1 MSDAKRKVGS
11 SNSAEIIEEETLAEA
26 FIKSWRN
33 FKQGT
38 LKVWPT
44 SVSFYAKSSFWKP
57 SSLQAEFKNE
67 TINSFRVEGSPD
79 KVLIFNIISE
89 EGETNE
95 ALIFKDDASIQE
107 ITTALRKTLGPLD
120 EKSIQERKREE
131 EELQRQ
137 EAERR
142 RKQLVESY
150 LQYVWSSAGAI
161 HLVTKSIYIIIA
173 ALSKED
179 WDTAKDQFA
188 ALWRETDLLQ
198 AHHGFDMA
206 SALQGLR
213 SAFEAGNGPDTTNS
227 CAAYIERLFDQC
239 LTQKLTDGGW
249 DEPLMGRTLRPSR
262 FQLTYWLLF
271 QALYR
276 EAILDCGIEDWLLVD
291 QSISKMR
298 VLSPVLIDSFGVSTA
313 DCVAKLA
320 EASSKRDYSQLL
332 QCAIDFES
340 RLTASSSSHW
350 SREVK

>member
-1 MSDAKRKVGS
+1 MSDPESKAV
-11 SNSAEIIEEETLAEA
+11 SNDSPETIEEEIIAESA
-26 FIKSWRN
+26 IKSWRN
-33 FKQGT
+33 FKKGT

-44 SVSFYAKSSFWKP
+44 SVSVYAKSSFWKA

-67 TINSFRVEGSPD
+67 TINSFRIEGNPD
-79 KVLIFNIISE
+79 KILIFNIFSA

-95 ALIFKDDASIQE
+95 VFTFKDDASIQQMV
-107 ITTALRKTLGPLD
+107 TVLRKTLGPLD

-137 EAERR
+137 EAERL
-142 RKQLVESY
+142 RKQLIESY
-150 LQYVWSSAGAI
+150 LRYVWSSAGAI

-179 WDTAKDQFA
+179 WDTAKGQFA

-239 LTQKLTDGGW
+239 LTEKLTDGGW
-249 DEPLMGRTLRPSR
+249 DEPLMEVRLRPSR
-262 FQLTYWLLF
+262 FQLSYWLLF

-276 EAILDCGIEDWLLVD
+276 EAMLDCGIEDWLLVD
-291 QSISKMR
+291 QSLSKMR
-298 VLSPVLIDSFGVSTA
+298 VLSPILIDSFGVSTE
-313 DCVAKLA
+313 DCVTKLV
-320 EASSKRDYSQLL
+320 EASSKRESSLFLRYAVDL
-332 QCAIDFES
+332 ES
-340 RLTASSSSHW
+340 RLAASSSSHW